1 MEYIITQVIWEKLTW
16 RVIAAVLPLSQSVL
30 DYSNKILM
38 HLERL
43 LKFEASVRKTH
54 WIQETET

>member
-43 LKFEASVRKTH
+43 LKFEASVRKTA
-54 WIQETET
+54 WIQETKT